1 MYKKCID
8 GGEYDKRLKHC
19 GEELQK
25 IHDDALSFIKSLEE
39 KYSKDQLQKCINYQM
54 ALLLGSEYN
63 YFFGQYCFT
72 IGDKKSA
79 ETFSGRTRMS
89 FFGKKVKD
97 SMKSQNESVD
107 TDLDILLAESAE
119 FLSDE

>member
-1 MYKKCID
+1 
-8 GGEYDKRLKHC
+8 
-19 GEELQK
+19 
-25 IHDDALSFIKSLEE
+25 
-39 KYSKDQLQKCINYQM
+39 M

-89 FFGKKVKD
+89 FFGKKIKD

-107 TDLDILLAESAE
+107 TNLDILLAESAE